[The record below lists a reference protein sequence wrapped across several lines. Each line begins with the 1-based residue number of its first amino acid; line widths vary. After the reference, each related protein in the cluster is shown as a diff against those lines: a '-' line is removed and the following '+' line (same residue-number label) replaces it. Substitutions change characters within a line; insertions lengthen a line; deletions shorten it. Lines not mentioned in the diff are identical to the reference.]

1 MLTIRPFRVQRTKEW
16 AEAADTS
23 SAEIKLFLAN
33 KQDKFKQRSATYQ
46 RPPWL
51 LECMVWCSEH
61 LFEYIEVCSTASTDL
76 LAS

>member
-1 MLTIRPFRVQRTKEW
+1 MLTYRPFRVQRTKEW

-33 KQDKFKQRSATYQ
+33 KQDQLKQRSATYQ

-51 LECMVWCSEH
+51 LECMEWCSQH
-61 LFEYIEVCSTASTDL
+61 MFEYIEVCTIASTGL